1 MQGMQSW
8 QEAAEAFFQRLDVST
23 NSVRTYR
30 EALKTFYRWWD
41 GKNRPPFTKDTMRE
55 FRDWLK
61 GCRAINTVMTYS
73 VALKRFFKDAQSHG
87 FVDHNPMDDL
97 KQLRRPQG
105 HLRRDLT
112 RTELRAVFDQIDRST
127 LLGKRDYAMV
137 NLMARNGLRIIEVH
151 RSNYGD
157 LEQRLGRTILR
168 VMGKGRDER
177 DEFVV
182 LSEATVEALME
193 YLNVRGDLQ
202 SKSPLFSQSSALE
215 QPAKAS
221 KNKKGELR
229 ISVRHIRRR
238 VTDYFKRAGVKTPKT
253 TVHSLRHSFV
263 TLAIQGG
270 ASIMEA
276 QAAARHRSI
285 QTTMIYFHEHGR
297 LDNPIED
304 RIKI

>member
-1 MQGMQSW
+1 MQSSW
-8 QEAAEAFFQRLDVST
+8 QHAADGFFQRLDVST

-30 EALKTFYRWWD
+30 EALKTFYRWWEE
-41 GKNRPPFTKDTMRE
+41 RRCPPLTKETMRDY
-55 FRDWLK
+55 RDWLK
-61 GCRAINTVMTYS
+61 SCRAINTVMTYS
-73 VALKRFFKDAQSHG
+73 VALKRFFKDAHSHG
-87 FVDHNPMDDL
+87 FIDHNPMDDL

-127 LLGKRDYAMV
+127 LLGKRDFAMV

-182 LSEATVEALME
+182 LSEATVEALMA
-193 YLNVRGDLQ
+193 YLDARGNLQ
-202 SKSPLFSQSSALE
+202 STSPLFSQSSTP
-215 QPAKAS
+215 QGPAPVS
-221 KNKKGELR
+221 KKKSRKGELR

-238 VTDYFKRAGVKTPKT
+238 VTEYFKGAGVKTPKT

>member
-1 MQGMQSW
+1 MDSW
-8 QEAAEAFFQRLDVST
+8 QKMTEAFFVKIDVT
-23 NSVRTYR
+23 ANTTRTYR
-30 EALKTFYRWWD
+30 EALKTFYKWWESESHQ
-41 GKNRPPFTKDTMRE
+41 PLTKETLRQ

-61 GCRAINTVMTYS
+61 ESRAVNTLMTYS
-73 VALKRFFKDAQSHG
+73 VALKRFFKFAVSQG
-87 FVDHNPMDDL
+87 FLDQNPMDDL
-97 KQLRRPQG
+97 KQVRRPSG

-112 RTELRAVFDQIDRST
+112 RVELRSVFDAIDRT
-127 LLGKRDYAMV
+127 GELGKRDFAMI
-137 NLMARNGLRIIEVH
+137 NLMARNGLRIIEVQ

-168 VMGKGRDER
+168 VLGKGRDER

-182 LSEATVEALME
+182 LSEVAEAALMD
-193 YLNVRGDLQ
+193 YLNCRNALK
-202 SKSPLFSQSSALE
+202 SSSPLFIRNTAQSR
-215 QPAKAS
+215 PS
-221 KNKKGELR
+221 KPGNTQQVEAR
-229 ISVRHIRRR
+229 VSVRHIRRR
-238 VTDYFKRAGVKTPKT
+238 VTGYFTKVGVKTPKT

-270 ASIMEA
+270 ASIIEA
-276 QAAARHRSI
+276 QAAARHRSV